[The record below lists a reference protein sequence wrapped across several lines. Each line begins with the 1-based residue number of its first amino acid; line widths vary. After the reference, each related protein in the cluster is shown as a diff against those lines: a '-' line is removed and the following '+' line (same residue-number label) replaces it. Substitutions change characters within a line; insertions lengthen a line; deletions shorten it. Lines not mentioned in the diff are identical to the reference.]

1 MDIGKD
7 VLTKT
12 IIGTTDAE
20 KVFTPWW
27 ITLHHYLVYT
37 LVVLGIIISKNY
49 DIMRECSLN
58 YLITIIAISKKY
70 GILLILG
77 LIAVPLNSMLSVNGN
92 CSYSPSDH
100 RNYIYPNRIC
110 KIDHKKS
117 IVKVE
122 RRFCDLRT
130 R

>member
-37 LVVLGIIISKNY
+37 LVVLGKTFKPTLC
-49 DIMRECSLN
+49 DIALKIKSIR
-58 YLITIIAISKKY
+58 
-70 GILLILG
+70 ILHILILFTTG

-92 CSYSPSDH
+92 CSYDPSH
-100 RNYIYPNRIC
+100 HQNYIYPNRIC
-110 KIDHKKS
+110 KVDVDQS
-117 IVKVE
+117 IVKIE
-122 RRFCDLRT
+122 RRHCTPRV

>member
-37 LVVLGIIISKNY
+37 LVVLGTPNLIELIQYEIVSQK
-49 DIMRECSLN
+49 
-58 YLITIIAISKKY
+58 YLTY
-70 GILLILG
+70 FYEILL
-77 LIAVPLNSMLSVNGN
+77 MLVTS
-92 CSYSPSDH
+92 
-100 RNYIYPNRIC
+100 
-110 KIDHKKS
+110 
-117 IVKVE
+117 
-122 RRFCDLRT
+122 L
-130 R
+130 

>member
-37 LVVLGIIISKNY
+37 LVVLGIISFIKLV
-49 DIMRECSLN
+49 I
-58 YLITIIAISKKY
+58 
-70 GILLILG
+70 
-77 LIAVPLNSMLSVNGN
+77 
-92 CSYSPSDH
+92 
-100 RNYIYPNRIC
+100 
-110 KIDHKKS
+110 
-117 IVKVE
+117 
-122 RRFCDLRT
+122 
-130 R
+130 

>member
-37 LVVLGIIISKNY
+37 LVVTHI
-49 DIMRECSLN
+49 
-58 YLITIIAISKKY
+58 
-70 GILLILG
+70 
-77 LIAVPLNSMLSVNGN
+77 
-92 CSYSPSDH
+92 
-100 RNYIYPNRIC
+100 
-110 KIDHKKS
+110 S
-117 IVKVE
+117 IVAITLYLHRGTHGWIHLLLMSCNHCRLHFGE
-122 RRFCDLRT
+122 G
-130 R
+130 

>member
-37 LVVLGIIISKNY
+37 LVVLGKTFEPTLC
-49 DIMRECSLN
+49 DIVYEYKL
-58 YLITIIAISKKY
+58 
-70 GILLILG
+70 
-77 LIAVPLNSMLSVNGN
+77 
-92 CSYSPSDH
+92 
-100 RNYIYPNRIC
+100 NRIVYYMF
-110 KIDHKKS
+110 HYY
-117 IVKVE
+117 
-122 RRFCDLRT
+122 L
-130 R
+130 

>member
-37 LVVLGIIISKNY
+37 LVVLGIKIFKKLIPYK
-49 DIMRECSLN
+49 ILFCVT
-58 YLITIIAISKKY
+58 YLYT
-70 GILLILG
+70 
-77 LIAVPLNSMLSVNGN
+77 
-92 CSYSPSDH
+92 
-100 RNYIYPNRIC
+100 
-110 KIDHKKS
+110 
-117 IVKVE
+117 E
-122 RRFCDLRT
+122 DL
-130 R
+130 

>member
-37 LVVLGIIISKNY
+37 LVVLGTFIFYDLKWCDSIKYPNYKSNNLLIYEII
-49 DIMRECSLN
+49 
-58 YLITIIAISKKY
+58 
-70 GILLILG
+70 LILG

-110 KIDHKKS
+110 KIDYKQS
-117 IVKVE
+117 TVKVE
-122 RRFCDLRT
+122 RRFCDIRT

>member
-37 LVVLGIIISKNY
+37 LVVLGKTFKPTLYDIVYKRKNYIDSYNIYFIIIY
-49 DIMRECSLN
+49 QRVDRCSFEFN
-58 YLITIIAISKKY
+58 AK
-70 GILLILG
+70 
-77 LIAVPLNSMLSVNGN
+77 
-92 CSYSPSDH
+92 
-100 RNYIYPNRIC
+100 R
-110 KIDHKKS
+110 
-117 IVKVE
+117 
-122 RRFCDLRT
+122 
-130 R
+130 

>member
-37 LVVLGIIISKNY
+37 LVVLGIFLFTIKEMFKIEVKGRKIRCRINSFLFQ
-49 DIMRECSLN
+49 DSL
-58 YLITIIAISKKY
+58 LF
-70 GILLILG
+70 L
-77 LIAVPLNSMLSVNGN
+77 
-92 CSYSPSDH
+92 
-100 RNYIYPNRIC
+100 
-110 KIDHKKS
+110 
-117 IVKVE
+117 
-122 RRFCDLRT
+122 
-130 R
+130 

>member
-37 LVVLGIIISKNY
+37 LVVLGKTFKPSLC
-49 DIMRECSLN
+49 DIVYAHPNNE
-58 YLITIIAISKKY
+58 K
-70 GILLILG
+70 
-77 LIAVPLNSMLSVNGN
+77 LSD
-92 CSYSPSDH
+92 Y
-100 RNYIYPNRIC
+100 RIR
-110 KIDHKKS
+110 KHYHMQ
-117 IVKVE
+117 
-122 RRFCDLRT
+122 
-130 R
+130 

>member
-37 LVVLGIIISKNY
+37 LVVLGKTFKPTLC
-49 DIMRECSLN
+49 DIV
-58 YLITIIAISKKY
+58 YA
-70 GILLILG
+70 
-77 LIAVPLNSMLSVNGN
+77 
-92 CSYSPSDH
+92 H
-100 RNYIYPNRIC
+100 
-110 KIDHKKS
+110 
-117 IVKVE
+117 
-122 RRFCDLRT
+122 
-130 R
+130 

>member
-37 LVVLGIIISKNY
+37 LVVLGIVSNN
-49 DIMRECSLN
+49 ELLN
-58 YLITIIAISKKY
+58 YLMI
-70 GILLILG
+70 
-77 LIAVPLNSMLSVNGN
+77 
-92 CSYSPSDH
+92 
-100 RNYIYPNRIC
+100 
-110 KIDHKKS
+110 
-117 IVKVE
+117 
-122 RRFCDLRT
+122 
-130 R
+130 

>member
-37 LVVLGIIISKNY
+37 LVVLGMDQYANDQSDAPFN
-49 DIMRECSLN
+49 DFV
-58 YLITIIAISKKY
+58 YL
-70 GILLILG
+70 
-77 LIAVPLNSMLSVNGN
+77 P
-92 CSYSPSDH
+92 
-100 RNYIYPNRIC
+100 
-110 KIDHKKS
+110 
-117 IVKVE
+117 
-122 RRFCDLRT
+122 
-130 R
+130 

>member
-49 DIMRECSLN
+49 DIMRECSLSDNN
-58 YLITIIAISKKY
+58 YSNFEKIR
-70 GILLILG
+70 
-77 LIAVPLNSMLSVNGN
+77 NSFDFRAYSRSVEF
-92 CSYSPSDH
+92 H
-100 RNYIYPNRIC
+100 VKC
-110 KIDHKKS
+110 K
-117 IVKVE
+117 
-122 RRFCDLRT
+122 R
-130 R
+130 

>member
-37 LVVLGIIISKNY
+37 LVVLGKSFKLKHVILYNVLINKFSSK
-49 DIMRECSLN
+49 R
-58 YLITIIAISKKY
+58 
-70 GILLILG
+70 
-77 LIAVPLNSMLSVNGN
+77 
-92 CSYSPSDH
+92 
-100 RNYIYPNRIC
+100 
-110 KIDHKKS
+110 
-117 IVKVE
+117 
-122 RRFCDLRT
+122 
-130 R
+130 